1 MLPHSGAFLPVR
13 DRGTAI
19 VKIQTLGAAAAL
31 LLTGPVSAQ
40 PAPHPDPVDAAV
52 EPLMEQGH
60 FPGMAVAVLRHGEPV
75 HVGSYGLASVGH
87 QVPVTAATVFELASL
102 TKHMTALAV
111 LTLADAGEVSLD
123 DRVVDYLPVDAPEA
137 WSAITIDQLLSHTGG
152 LAHRFEA
159 RPDGEFLL
167 NYSTEDM
174 LASAM
179 ATEMVARPGE
189 DWIYSDQGYFL
200 LGLVIEQVTGQS
212 YGDYLQDTFFGPL
225 GMDQTAM
232 LDQSAIVPHRAE
244 GYAWR
249 EDDGLQRNRRVWQF
263 GLMSHFGVTSSLDDM
278 MAWEVAL
285 SGSGVVN
292 DGALAATAEIQR
304 PFDTG
309 ETCDSWGYARGWM
322 TYHMGGRTLV
332 SHGGYS
338 GTAYVRD
345 LTTGLSVIVLT
356 NREDTPDA
364 ISPMAIA
371 WAAAHAVDSELPE
384 DGPRCWE

>member
-1 MLPHSGAFLPVR
+1 M
-13 DRGTAI
+13 
-19 VKIQTLGAAAAL
+19 KIQTLGAAAAL
-31 LLTGPVSAQ
+31 LLTGPLSAQ
-40 PAPHPDPVDAAV
+40 TAPHLAPVDAAV
-52 EPLMEQGH
+52 EPLMGQGH
-60 FPGMAVAVLRHGEPV
+60 FPGMAVAVLREGEPV
-75 HVGSYGLASVGH
+75 HVGSYGLASIEHG
-87 QVPVTAATVFELASL
+87 VPVARETVFELASL

-111 LTLADAGEVSLD
+111 LTLAEDGQVSLD
-123 DRVVDYLPVDAPEA
+123 DPVVDYLPDDAPEA
-137 WSAITIDQLLSHTGG
+137 WSAITIDQLLANTGG
-152 LAHRFEA
+152 LTHRFEA
-159 RPDGEFLL
+159 RPNGEFLL

-179 ATEMVARPGE
+179 ATEMAARPGE

-212 YGDYLQDTFFGPL
+212 YGDYLRETLFGPL

-244 GYAWR
+244 GYAWT
-249 EDDGLQRNRRVWQF
+249 EDAGLQRNRRVWQF

-278 MAWEVAL
+278 MVWEAAL
-285 SGSGVVN
+285 SDSEVIN
-292 DGALAATAEIQR
+292 AGALAATAEIQR

-309 ETCDSWGYARGWM
+309 ESCDSWGYARGWM

-345 LTTGLSVIVLT
+345 LTTGLSVVVLT
-356 NREDTPDA
+356 NREDSQDA
-364 ISPMAIA
+364 LSPMAIA
-371 WAAAHAVDSELPE
+371 WAAAHAVDEELPE
-384 DGPRCWE
+384 AGPRCWE

>member
-13 DRGTAI
+13 DQGTATM
-19 VKIQTLGAAAAL
+19 KIQALGLAAAL
-31 LLTGPVSAQ
+31 LLTGPVCAQ
-40 PAPHPDPVDAAV
+40 PAPHLDPVDAAV

-75 HVGSYGLASVGH
+75 HVGGYGLASIEH
-87 QVPVTAATVFELASL
+87 QVPVTPATVFELASL

-111 LTLADAGEVSLD
+111 LTLAEAGRVSLD
-123 DRVVDYLPVDAPEA
+123 DRVVDYLPVDTPEA
-137 WSAITIDQLLSHTGG
+137 WSTITIDQLLSHTGG

-159 RPDGEFLL
+159 MPDGEFLL
-167 NYSTEDM
+167 NYTTDDM

-179 ATEMVARPGE
+179 ATEMAARPGE

-212 YGDYLQDTFFGPL
+212 YGDYLRETLFGPL
-225 GMDQTAM
+225 GMNQTAM

-249 EDDGLQRNRRVWQF
+249 EADGLQRNRRVWQF

-278 MAWEVAL
+278 MAWEAAL
-285 SGSGVVN
+285 SGSETIN
-292 DGALAATAEIQR
+292 NGALVATAEIQR

-309 ETCDSWGYARGWM
+309 ETCDSWGYARGW
-322 TYHMGGRTLV
+322 TAYHREGRTLV

-364 ISPMAIA
+364 ISPMGIA
-371 WAAAHAVDSELPE
+371 WAAAHAVDEELPE
-384 DGPRCWE
+384 GGPRCWE